1 MTKEQEVSYDEK
13 RKANI
18 ERNNAFLKNLG
29 LDGVKPEAQAT
40 KKRRP
45 AKRRSN
51 EDFTAEGYI
60 PPEPTRRSSRVK
72 ELPPMTYKE
81 VASSSLY
88 EYRKSARILDQ
99 PFDVDYTEEYIP
111 EADIREFSPSKR
123 PSSRKVPRVK
133 YDDHDDSTQQA
144 IEEADEEAEAA
155 PAPDEKNKS
164 KFLKANLEH
173 FLSNEVLCADIDCRT
188 KMEVMV
194 LASQNRHVRFSKYSG
209 VVEWGNCV
217 FLWVNVP
224 APGIKPDYP
233 NKFREGGRIMSWF
246 GGSKMHSATSVVARM
261 QRPKT
266 EVMLFVRF
274 DKASYTCLGRLGVE
288 KTVLD
293 AHPIS
298 FVWRLLDWERLKD
311 IPYFQEVLLV
321 MGE

>member
-1 MTKEQEVSYDEK
+1 VSYDEK

-18 ERNNAFLKNLG
+18 ERNNAFLKDLG
-29 LDGVKPEAQAT
+29 LDGVKPDALAT

-45 AKRRSN
+45 AKRRSD
-51 EDFTAEGYI
+51 EDPTAEGYI

-81 VASSSLY
+81 VASSY

-111 EADIREFSPSKR
+111 EANVREFSPTKR
-123 PSSRKVPRVK
+123 SSSRAVPRVK
-133 YDDHDDSTQQA
+133 YDDYDDCTQQA
-144 IEEADEEAEAA
+144 IEAGEEAA
-155 PAPDEKNKS
+155 PAPEERNKS

-173 FLSNEVLCADIDCRT
+173 FLSDEVLCEDIYCRT

-224 APGIKPDYP
+224 APGVKPDYP
-233 NKFREGGRIMSWF
+233 NKFREGGRVMSWF
-246 GGSKMHSATSVVARM
+246 GGSKMHSATSVVERM

-311 IPYFQEVLLV
+311 RPYFQEVLSV